1 MSIASPN
8 PASFFAG
15 QWSQIKDAL
24 IAAAGD
30 SYGIA
35 GQNGGKKTLETKN
48 VPQHKHNIEAS
59 NSNASSTYGW
69 VGFWDSNAAGGSQ
82 WKMASYGSSGQTS
95 IWAYATS
102 LTGGGIKQHTT
113 LRSLQLRCER
123 LASQLLSLAKEV
135 SAKWLR

>member
-35 GQNGGKKTLETKN
+35 GQNGGKKSLETKN
-48 VPQHKHNIEAS
+48 VPEHIHNTEAGTDY
-59 NSNASSTYGW
+59 NNFIGW
-69 VGFWDSNAAGGSQ
+69 GGFWATNATNGNLWQLLGYSRGSDAKS
-82 WKMASYGSSGQTS
+82 WL
-95 IWAYATS
+95 YATS
-102 LTGGGIKQHTT
+102 LTGRGKFAQPFVPYNYSTNVGFATPKLCEGGV
-113 LRSLQLRCER
+113 C
-123 LASQLLSLAKEV
+123 
-135 SAKWLR
+135 

>member
-35 GQNGGKKTLETKN
+35 GQNGGKKSLETKN
-48 VPQHKHNIEAS
+48 VPEHIHNTEAGTGYD
-59 NSNASSTYGW
+59 NFIGWGGFWTSNATSGNLWQLLGYGR
-69 VGFWDSNAAGGSQ
+69 GSDAKA
-82 WKMASYGSSGQTS
+82 WL
-95 IWAYATS
+95 YATS
-102 LTGGGIKQHTT
+102 LTGG
-113 LRSLQLRCER
+113 
-123 LASQLLSLAKEV
+123 ASLLSHSFLTTILQTFGFATPKFYEGGAV
-135 SAKWLR
+135 ND

>member
-35 GQNGGKKTLETKN
+35 GQNGGKKSLETKN
-48 VPQHKHNIEAS
+48 VPEHIHNTEAGTGYD
-59 NSNASSTYGW
+59 NFIGW
-69 VGFWDSNAAGGSQ
+69 GGFWTSNAASGNLWQLLGYGRGSDAKA
-82 WKMASYGSSGQTS
+82 WL
-95 IWAYATS
+95 YATS
-102 LTGGGIKQHTT
+102 LTGGGQVCSAI
-113 LRSLQLRCER
+113 RSLQLFYKR
-123 LASQLLSLAKEV
+123 LASQLLNFMKEV
-135 SAKWLR
+135 Q